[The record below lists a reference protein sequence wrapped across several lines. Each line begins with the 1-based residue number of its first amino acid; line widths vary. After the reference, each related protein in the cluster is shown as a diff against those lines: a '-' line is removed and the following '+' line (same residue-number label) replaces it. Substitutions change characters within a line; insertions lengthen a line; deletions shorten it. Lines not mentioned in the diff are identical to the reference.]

1 MVGKQSREIWRR
13 GLGTGEAGGGGSCSR
28 MRAARGCAI
37 GQRRQRQSSV
47 GMAVGSW
54 RHRYGGWQ
62 LRGCEARVAT
72 EVNRGKGGSGGL
84 DRYCGSDAGGQPR
97 AARCCG
103 AAVVVAGERA
113 ALGSGSRGVSEAGV
127 AAARLL
133 RGVRRGA
140 MVAATG
146 LKRGCSR
153 GGCEAVVAAGN
164 LHSRGQARVTLG
176 CRGQLGGLRCGWCSV
191 VLRSWRTEGCELRGG
206 KTSGPA
212 RALQCGWGRQRAALP
227 GW

>member
-1 MVGKQSREIWRR
+1 MDHGGRGGMVGKQSREIWRR

-140 MVAATG
+140 MVATTG
-146 LKRGCSR
+146 LKRGVQSR
-153 GGCEAVVAAGN
+153 G
-164 LHSRGQARVTLG
+164 
-176 CRGQLGGLRCGWCSV
+176 
-191 VLRSWRTEGCELRGG
+191 LRGG
-206 KTSGPA
+206 GGSGESA
-212 RALQCGWGRQRAALP
+212 QQGAGESYAGLQRAAR
-227 GW
+227 GATMWVVQRGAAVMADRGR